1 MDQHMEPVFAYIDAH
16 SEEYIDLL
24 KKFCSQ
30 PSVAAQH
37 LGMVEM
43 AKEQQVDVIVATP
56 HFYATRSKIEDFVKK
71 RATQRHEKF

>member
-43 AKEQQVDVIVATP
+43 AKLVEDQVSLLGAKVQQVPTDGNPVVYGEI
-56 HFYATRSKIEDFVKK
+56 DGG
-71 RATQRHEKF
+71 